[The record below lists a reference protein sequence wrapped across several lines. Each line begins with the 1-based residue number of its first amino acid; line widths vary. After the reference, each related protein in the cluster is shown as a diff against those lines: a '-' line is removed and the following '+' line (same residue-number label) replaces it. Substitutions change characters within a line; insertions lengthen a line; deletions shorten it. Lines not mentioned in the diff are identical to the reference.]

1 MARAPGADHPSS
13 PRTRQRSDGV
23 RGQGSEPNPQMRAQ
37 QAVATGSA
45 RPRLPPLPT
54 TPALA
59 PGAFRDGRCGSVR
72 RVACAAE
79 PGRVART
86 GGQQPGGRAA
96 MRGPRT
102 RSCIGCIAGG
112 ARRLNP
118 GWTAPLPEPR
128 SRPVDDEP
136 QPSTAPDLATGLHR
150 RHRCHGG
157 PRRQRCGDRPGRR
170 RHPDRRGAA
179 GHRLSSPRLP
189 VRCDRVG
196 VATGGVSSVRVASLV
211 LGSCSRFLRIRALE
225 ALTDRRDVERQVL
238 QHFNRARGEHEREDQ
253 PSVSLRMCD
262 TRSHRCGSV

>member
-1 MARAPGADHPSS
+1 MHQAQTTHHPRGRASPAAGAWSGVGTEPADASAAGCRHRLGETSFAAPPDHTGPGSWGVPRRTLRFRPAR
-13 PRTRQRSDGV
+13 GV
-23 RGQGSEPNPQMRAQ
+23 RSR
-37 QAVATGSA
+37 TGSGGPDRRPTAGGTGRHA
-45 RPRLPPLPT
+45 RPPDPELHRLHRRGSA
-54 TPALA
+54 TPQS
-59 PGAFRDGRCGSVR
+59 RVDG
-72 RVACAAE
+72 
-79 PGRVART
+79 
-86 GGQQPGGRAA
+86 
-96 MRGPRT
+96 
-102 RSCIGCIAGG
+102 
-112 ARRLNP
+112 
-118 GWTAPLPEPR
+118 APLPEPR